1 MFGGL
6 DGRFHLIEREKPT
19 KTIIQTTV
27 KIYQIK

>member
-19 KTIIQTTV
+19 KNIIQTTV

>member
-19 KTIIQTTV
+19 KKIIQTV

>member
-6 DGRFHLIEREKPT
+6 DGRFHLIERDKPT
-19 KTIIQTTV
+19 KKIIQTTV

>member
-19 KTIIQTTV
+19 KKDRYTNNRENLSN
-27 KIYQIK
+27 